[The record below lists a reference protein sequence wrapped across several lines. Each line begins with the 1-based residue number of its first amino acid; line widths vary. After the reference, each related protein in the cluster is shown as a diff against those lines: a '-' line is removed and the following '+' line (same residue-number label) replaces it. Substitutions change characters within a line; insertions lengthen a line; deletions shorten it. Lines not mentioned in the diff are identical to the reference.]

1 MAKNDNEFRTRA
13 SCYLIY
19 LTIICKM
26 HIITVQPSVSQMRNS
41 AIEKLVLLLIG
52 KGRKNT

>member
-26 HIITVQPSVSQMRNS
+26 HIITVQLSVSQMRNS
-41 AIEKLVLLLIG
+41 ATEKLVLLLIG